1 MGGRGVLMLMSR
13 ESFVAALVNW
23 FVVGASKHE
32 AARTVEGREWSRRQ
46 SVQKELL
53 WCYCCDGGREQAPGE
68 KSPCF
73 TTVHAQVMLLRR
85 LRFGAGI

>member
-32 AARTVEGREWSRRQ
+32 AARTDRGRERSPPQ
-46 SVQKELL
+46 DGQKELL
-53 WCYCCDGGREQAPGE
+53 WCYCCDGGRKQAPGE

-73 TTVHAQVMLLRR
+73 SAAHAQVMLLRR